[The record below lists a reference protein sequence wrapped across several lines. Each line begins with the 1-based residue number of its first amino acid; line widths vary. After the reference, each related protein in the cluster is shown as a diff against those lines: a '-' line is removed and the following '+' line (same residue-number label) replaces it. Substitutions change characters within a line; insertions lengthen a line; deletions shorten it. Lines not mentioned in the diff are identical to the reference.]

1 MNEATLSVSSSL
13 VSSALPRV
21 QTLSAAEL
29 LRVWERGQDESPV
42 ERALSMLASAC
53 PATAREALAELSIGR
68 RDACLLELR
77 ERLFGTEL
85 SSLADCPGCGE
96 QLELNFRTS
105 DIRVSLTAKEQPFS
119 IERSA
124 YELSFRLPNSLDL
137 MALPAGASVAEMRG
151 QLFDRCLLRIERS
164 ARNSGPAES
173 AEPLPL
179 ETSAEIPVEI
189 IDAVIECM
197 SEADRQADVRLDLTC
212 PCCELRWKV
221 TFDIV
226 SYLWSEL
233 QERAMH
239 LMREIHL
246 LASAYGWRE
255 AEILALS
262 SSRRQRYLEMV
273 TA

>member
-1 MNEATLSVSSSL
+1 MNEATLSVSSSPA
-13 VSSALPRV
+13 SPALPRV

-53 PATAREALAELSIGR
+53 PAAAREALAELSIGQ
-68 RDACLLELR
+68 RDACLLEVR

-85 SSLADCPGCGE
+85 SSLADCPGCAE

-105 DIRVSLTAKEQPFS
+105 DVRVSLTPKEQPLS

-151 QLFDRCLLRIERS
+151 KLFDRCLLRIERS
-164 ARNSGPAES
+164 AK
-173 AEPLPL
+173 PLPL
-179 ETSAEIPVEI
+179 ESSAEIPVEI
-189 IDAVIECM
+189 VDAVIECM

-212 PCCELRWKV
+212 PCCELRWKA

-255 AEILALS
+255 GEILALS

-273 TA
+273 TG